1 MMMSHLH
8 SCFNQRL
15 FSIHPTKHTV
25 RLFVNYDLL
34 TDYHGARL
42 IYRGTSTS
50 GLCNTTGIRAASR
63 IYRCGLS
70 PSLGPH
76 LRTWPSCRVQS
87 STHLKGEGALPHA
100 SDTKASGTPAAS
112 DMQTHESDTVGS
124 DEVRG
129 RSRSPVRLA
138 RSRTVDSGHEHT
150 RGSLNMSKRQ
160 RLE

>member
-25 RLFVNYDLL
+25 RAFINYDLL

-87 STHLKGEGALPHA
+87 STHLKGIRLKEPSHMLRIPEPRAHQPPQTCRPTRVIRWAPTRCVVAVARRCGWHVHVL
-100 SDTKASGTPAAS
+100 SIVVTKTLEAA
-112 DMQTHESDTVGS
+112 
-124 DEVRG
+124 
-129 RSRSPVRLA
+129 
-138 RSRTVDSGHEHT
+138 
-150 RGSLNMSKRQ
+150 
-160 RLE
+160 